1 MDGPIG
7 PSSYIYILVQKYNNI
22 SGSDTKES
30 KKAELFSEQVAIEE
44 ALLHCGFMTYSTST
58 QNPIKKSE
66 RSGLVKFRDSEF
78 SGL

>member
-1 MDGPIG
+1 MDG

-30 KKAELFSEQVAIEE
+30 KKAELFIEQVAIEE

-66 RSGLVKFRDSEF
+66 RPGLV
-78 SGL
+78 